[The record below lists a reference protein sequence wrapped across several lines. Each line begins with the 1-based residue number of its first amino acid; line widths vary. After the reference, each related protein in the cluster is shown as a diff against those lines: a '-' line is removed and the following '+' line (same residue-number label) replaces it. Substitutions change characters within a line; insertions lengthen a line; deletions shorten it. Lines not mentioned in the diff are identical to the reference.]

1 MKRRHFIQ
9 LGSLSTIGA
18 AVPLVFESFGSK
30 ILQAVA
36 TVPSPGSVIA
46 LECMG
51 NIQGARWLD
60 GRTGNGTVGLAPRRD
75 GPFTG
80 TRWQVFEVDSG
91 VYALKSLGNANGPRW
106 LDGRTGNGT
115 VGLALETGRQF
126 SGTRWE
132 IFEISSGILALKCLG
147 NVNGPR
153 WLDGRTGSGTV
164 GLAPNTPTP
173 DGRFSGATWR
183 LYNA

>member
-9 LGSLSTIGA
+9 LGGLSVGA
-18 AVPLVFESFGSK
+18 VAPLLFESFGSRT
-30 ILQAVA
+30 LQSVAAVPRHRD
-36 TVPSPGSVIA
+36 VVA

-51 NIQGARWLD
+51 NISGPRWLD
-60 GRTGNGTVGLAPRRD
+60 GRSGNGTVGLAPRRD

-91 VYALKSLGNANGPRW
+91 IYALKCLGNVEGPRW

-115 VGLALETGRQF
+115 VGLVSRTDRQF

-132 IFEISSGILALKCLG
+132 IFEISSDVLAFKCLG
-147 NVNGPR
+147 DARGSR
-153 WLDGRTGSGTV
+153 WLDGRTGNATV

-173 DGRFSGATWR
+173 DGAFSGATWR
-183 LYNA
+183 LYSA